1 MAKGPFLCTVIS
13 GHVLTSGGG
22 KVRRQQVRKARPHE
36 QGRNITKPEN
46 KTARDLYRMGELS
59 SLQSA
64 GETDTTDAKK
74 AAEAFRAD
82 QVGEMGRI
90 CREILFCRHWL
101 FLQCYRQLAL
111 RIGMAFQQFLLIKS
125 VDFCALPCLRRDRA

>member
-46 KTARDLYRMGELS
+46 KTARDLYRLGELS

-64 GETDTTDAKK
+64 GDGQDLQGDSFLSALVVSPMLPTTCAKNWYGVPTI
-74 AAEAFRAD
+74 F
-82 QVGEMGRI
+82 
-90 CREILFCRHWL
+90 
-101 FLQCYRQLAL
+101 
-111 RIGMAFQQFLLIKS
+111 
-125 VDFCALPCLRRDRA
+125 VDKKC